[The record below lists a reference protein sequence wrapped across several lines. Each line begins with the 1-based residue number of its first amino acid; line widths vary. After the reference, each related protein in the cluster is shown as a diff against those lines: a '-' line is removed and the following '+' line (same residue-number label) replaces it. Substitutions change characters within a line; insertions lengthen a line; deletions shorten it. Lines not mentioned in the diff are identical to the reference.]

1 MPSQEH
7 GKRAH
12 SPAETSGSTSD
23 NVEALR
29 CHAYDKACSDLLRA
43 IDKASKSIELEADPN
58 DYDDA
63 VIIESFP

>member
-1 MPSQEH
+1 MPNKTH
-7 GKRAH
+7 KMPDH
-12 SPAETSGSTSD
+12 SSAEIFGLT
-23 NVEALR
+23 NEAVEALR

-58 DYDDA
+58 DYDDG